1 MMNIVRMA
9 WRNLFRYSR
18 RTLLTSSLIT
28 VGVVLVIVFAG
39 VGLSFKNS
47 MIGILT
53 NSSLAD
59 MQIHKKGYVESID
72 NMPLDIFIN
81 SEGLRKLEEILD
93 QNKQIAAYT
102 FRIKFG
108 AMISNYNQTSSMRL
122 NAVYPDKENKT
133 CPAIVDRLKGMAD
146 ADHFI
151 KRGEIIVPDTLTKGL
166 SLKKGDEVV
175 IVATN
180 RDGSVNGMSFRVGG
194 IAEAILGPQGKDGY
208 IHMEDAKSL
217 LRIEGDEI
225 SEVAVRVKD
234 FGKLNKVYAELT
246 DQLGDVK
253 NETGEP
259 LFEIHTWEQLSPFA
273 SIAKIV
279 DLLLMTV
286 RIVLISIVLISIM
299 NIMIMSVFERTSEI
313 GTIAAIGTLPG
324 KILSLFLAEGLM
336 LGALS
341 TLAGTVIGT
350 VILFL
355 LNLVRIKF
363 KFGIMT
369 LTLAPAI
376 PWGEVAMTAFIVILI
391 SVLASLQPAYK
402 ASKLEP
408 VDALR
413 HV

>member
-1 MMNIVRMA
+1 
-9 WRNLFRYSR
+9 
-18 RTLLTSSLIT
+18 
-28 VGVVLVIVFAG
+28 
-39 VGLSFKNS
+39 
-47 MIGILT
+47 
-53 NSSLAD
+53 
-59 MQIHKKGYVESID
+59 
-72 NMPLDIFIN
+72 
-81 SEGLRKLEEILD
+81 
-93 QNKQIAAYT
+93 
-102 FRIKFG
+102 
-108 AMISNYNQTSSMRL
+108 
-122 NAVYPDKENKT
+122 
-133 CPAIVDRLKGMAD
+133 
-146 ADHFI
+146 
-151 KRGEIIVPDTLTKGL
+151 VPDTLVKGL

-180 RDGSVNGMSFRVGG
+180 RDGSVNGMSLRIGG

-234 FGKLNKVYAELT
+234 FGKLNKVYAELK
-246 DQLGDVK
+246 DQLGAVK
-253 NETGEP
+253 NGTGKP

>member
-1 MMNIVRMA
+1 MMNIVRIA
-9 WRNLFRYSR
+9 LRNLFRHSR
-18 RTLLTSSLIT
+18 RTLLTSSLIAI
-28 VGVVLVIVFAG
+28 GVILVIVFAG
-39 VGLSFKNS
+39 VGLTFKNS

-53 NSSLAD
+53 NSALAD

-72 NMPLDIFIN
+72 NLPLDIFIN
-81 SEGLRKLEEILD
+81 SEGLNKLEKIFKRND
-93 QNKQIAAYT
+93 QIEAYS

-108 AMISNYNQTSSMRL
+108 AMISNYDQTSSMRL
-122 NAVYPDKENKT
+122 NAVYPDRENKT
-133 CPAIVDRLKGMAD
+133 CPAIVGRINGVAD
-146 ADHFI
+146 ADQFV
-151 KRGEIIVPDTLTKGL
+151 KPGEIIVPETLAKGL

-180 RDGSVNGMSFRVGG
+180 REGSVNGMPFRVGG
-194 IAEAILGPQGKDGY
+194 IAENIMGPQGKDGY
-208 IHMEDAKSL
+208 IHIEDAKSL

-234 FGKLNKVYAELT
+234 FGKLNKVYAELKN
-246 DQLGDVK
+246 QLGEVK
-253 NETGEP
+253 DNAGKP

-313 GTIAAIGTLPG
+313 GTIAALGTLPG

-350 VILFL
+350 GILFL
-355 LNLVRIKF
+355 LSLVRLKF
-363 KFGIMT
+363 KFGMMT

-376 PWGEVAMTAFIVILI
+376 PWGEVVMTAFIVIII